1 VLSHLI
7 LLDVLM
13 MIGQAVRKWVD
24 KMITLSKRGTLHAR
38 RQALAWVYDK
48 DLVAALFE
56 QAPER

>member
-1 VLSHLI
+1 
-7 LLDVLM
+7 M